1 MAKISKAQKK
11 ENEKKYL
18 SLLRDLGF
26 VPVKKGVA
34 YHYKDGDWNFYPTTG
49 TYYNDVTHEK
59 GLIDNLQ
66 PKSDCVCKKAT
77 IAKKTS
83 DAIIK
88 TQKKYKYYN
97 LDKRYL
103 PDWVLTPE
111 RQERLKTYFIRR
123 K

>member
-18 SLLRDLGF
+18 LLLRDLGF
-26 VPVKKGVA
+26 MPVKKGVA

-59 GLIDNLQ
+59 GKIDNLRSKCKCAVIERK
-66 PKSDCVCKKAT
+66 KSHNANKVIEPRKKH
-77 IAKKTS
+77 
-83 DAIIK
+83 
-88 TQKKYKYYN
+88 KYCN
-97 LDKRYL
+97 LDERYL
-103 PDWVLTPE
+103 PDWVLSQE
-111 RQERLKTYFIRR
+111 RQERLKTYFTHR

>member
-59 GLIDNLQ
+59 GKIDNLRSKCNCVVIERK
-66 PKSDCVCKKAT
+66 KSHNANKVIEPRKKH
-77 IAKKTS
+77 
-83 DAIIK
+83 
-88 TQKKYKYYN
+88 KYCN
-97 LDKRYL
+97 LDERYL
-103 PDWVLTPE
+103 PDWVLAQE
-111 RQERLKTYFIRR
+111 RQERLKTYFTRR